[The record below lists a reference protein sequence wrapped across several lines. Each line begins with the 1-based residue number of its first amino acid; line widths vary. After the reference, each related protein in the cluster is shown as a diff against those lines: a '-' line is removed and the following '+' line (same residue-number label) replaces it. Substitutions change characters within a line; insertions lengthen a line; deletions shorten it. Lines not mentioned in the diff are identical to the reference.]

1 MNEVSESVVVRLK
14 DKLSVVIDAYEK
26 LEAVNSQLLV
36 EKTKLTEAIRGKDEV
51 IEQLERKVETLVV
64 AKSFASSS
72 EDTHEGKLKIN
83 KIVREIDK
91 CIALLNR

>member
-1 MNEVSESVVVRLK
+1 MNEVSDSVVIILK
-14 DKLSVVIDAYEK
+14 DKLSVVMDAFDK
-26 LEAVNSQLLV
+26 LQAVNSQLLA
-36 EKTKLTEAIRGKDEV
+36 EKDKLTEAIREKDDT

-64 AKSFASSS
+64 AKSFVSSS
-72 EDTHEGKLKIN
+72 EDTHDGKLKIN